1 MAIADLDRWLAERHL
16 NGHWNHDGERQEF
29 TPYIWKWADIYEGLM
44 EATRVVPMD
53 ETGRRT
59 IQMRHPN
66 LGDRMSNS
74 IHMSVQCVLPGEIAK
89 AHRHNA
95 AAIRYVIQGNPDAA
109 TVVEGEPFPMGDGDL
124 ITTPNWTYHDHYNN
138 GSEPVI
144 WIDGLDVKLVGMAKM
159 LGNGFERDQQPIQRP
174 AGTVAKTMGHARP
187 SWMKSEHPTPAFHY
201 KWEDTYATLAAL
213 KESEEADPY
222 DGIQLTYNHPING
235 GPTLPTFACEI
246 QLLTPAMKTKQHRH
260 LSTTVFHVYSGEGT
274 TMVDGQRLEW
284 SKGDIFVVPPWTRHQ
299 HENRGTADAVLFT
312 MDDWPA
318 LTSLGLYR
326 EEGE

>member
-29 TPYIWKWADIYEGLM
+29 TPYIWKWADIHEGLM

-284 SKGDIFVVPPWTRHQ
+284 SKGDIFVVPPWTWHQ

-326 EEGE
+326 EEGK